1 MGKRNSNYLIEDA
14 NHVGEVIVSW
24 IITHSCQ
31 EHCGYCISPYKK
43 NEITSEE
50 EHFLIQDKLIQGG
63 LTKNR
68 YIGGEPL
75 LVPHLPHLIKAA
87 YEKGLDT
94 RLSTNGILLTERKF
108 NEVKDFLNSVA
119 FPFES
124 IDEDLNERIR
134 GISSRHHRQIVED
147 RIKMVKAAGNIGV
160 LVNTCVHRE
169 NINHLEELGFLLNEL
184 GIDHWKL
191 RRFNSA
197 SGRGAVPNKN
207 RFEISDDDFFEKVS
221 KLQKK
226 YPHLRID
233 GRMPSKLETRLMIS
247 PQGDLYRMV
256 GAKTIYYGN
265 MLHDD
270 IVIKE
275 IYLKDH
281 CN

>member
-1 MGKRNSNYLIEDA
+1 MDKRNSNYAIEDA
-14 NHVGEVIVSW
+14 NHVGEVIISW
-24 IITHSCQ
+24 IITHACQ
-31 EHCGYCISPYKK
+31 EHCGYCISPCKQD
-43 NEITSEE
+43 EITSEE

-63 LTKNR
+63 LTKLR

-75 LVPHLPHLIKAA
+75 IIPHMPKLIKDA

-94 RLSTNGILLTERKF
+94 RLSTNGILLTEKKF
-108 NEVKDFLNSVA
+108 EEMKNFLNSVA

-124 IDEDLNERIR
+124 IDDELNARIR
-134 GISSRHHRQIVED
+134 GISSIHHRQIVED
-147 RIKMVKAAGNIGV
+147 RIKMVKLVGHIGV
-160 LVNTCVHRE
+160 LVNTCVHKE
-169 NINHLEELGFLLNEL
+169 NIEHLEDLGFLLNEL

-207 RFEISDDDFFEKVS
+207 RFEISDDEFFEKVS
-221 KLQKK
+221 KLQKM

-233 GRMPSKLETRLMIS
+233 GRMPSKLETRLMVS
-247 PQGDLYRMV
+247 PQGDLYRMI
-256 GAKTIYYGN
+256 GADTISYGN
-265 MLHDD
+265 MLYDD

-275 IYLKDH
+275 IYMRDH